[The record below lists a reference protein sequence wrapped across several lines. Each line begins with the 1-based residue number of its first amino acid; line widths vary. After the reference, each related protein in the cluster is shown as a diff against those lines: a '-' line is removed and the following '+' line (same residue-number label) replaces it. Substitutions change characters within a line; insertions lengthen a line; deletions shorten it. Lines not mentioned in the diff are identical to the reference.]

1 MKALVPPLVPN
12 LVSPLESPDTGI
24 VPDILE
30 QEVARQALEV
40 CDGGEYWNLLR
51 LRVLMAC
58 LSVFYHNIRISTS
71 VLFLLR
77 I

>member
-1 MKALVPPLVPN
+1 MAGAVV
-12 LVSPLESPDTGI
+12 

-30 QEVARQALEV
+30 QEVTRQALEV
-40 CDGGEYWNLLR
+40 CDGGEYWDLLR
-51 LRVLMAC
+51 FRVVAWLR
-58 LSVFYHNIRISTS
+58 VFYHNIRLSTG

>member
-1 MKALVPPLVPN
+1 MAGAVV
-12 LVSPLESPDTGI
+12 

-30 QEVARQALEV
+30 QEVTRQALEV

-51 LRVLMAC
+51 GRVVAW
-58 LSVFYHNIRISTS
+58 LSIFYHNIRLSTCL
-71 VLFLLR
+71 LFLLR